1 MLSLPMLSL
10 NEHWNVLARG
20 AGLGIAVAAP
30 VGPTC
35 LLCVQRTLTAGVGA
49 GLATGYGAAT
59 THMIYGTVAV
69 TGSAMALEA
78 AAHWSAALKACS
90 GVFLLYLAVQSVRR
104 APGTALPRACKVRAY
119 LTGLSWTLGNPMT
132 VLTFAALAPGVLG
145 ENHDA
150 LQDAPL
156 LALGVAAGS
165 AAWWTLV
172 VCVVA
177 WTRYRLDPRIL
188 RAANLATGMALA
200 AAAAVVLA
208 SAAGM

>member
-1 MLSLPMLSL
+1 MLSL
-10 NEHWNVLARG
+10 NEHWSVLARG

-35 LLCVQRTLTAGVGA
+35 LLCVQRTLNAGVGV

-59 THMIYGTVAV
+59 THMIYGTIAI
-69 TGSAMALEA
+69 TGSAMVLEA
-78 AAHWSAALKACS
+78 TAHWSAALKGCC
-90 GVFLLYLAVQSVRR
+90 GVLLLYLAVRSIRR
-104 APGTALPRACKVRAY
+104 APVTAPPRTCQVRAY

-132 VLTFAALAPGVLG
+132 VLAFAALAPGFLSEG
-145 ENHDA
+145 HDA
-150 LQDAPL
+150 LRDTPL

-165 AAWWTLV
+165 ASWWTLV
-172 VCVVA
+172 VCVVG
-177 WTRYRLDPRIL
+177 WTRHRLDPRIL

-200 AAAAVVLA
+200 AFAALVLA

>member
-1 MLSLPMLSL
+1 MWSL
-10 NEHWNVLARG
+10 NEHWTVLARG
-20 AGLGIAVAAP
+20 AGLGLAVAAP

-35 LLCVQRTLTAGVGA
+35 LLCVQRTLSAGVGA

-69 TGSAMALEA
+69 TGSVMALAA
-78 AAHWSAALKACS
+78 AAHWSAALKTCC
-90 GVFLLYLAVQSVRR
+90 GVFLLYLAVRSIRR
-104 APGTALPRACKVRAY
+104 APGIAPPRACQVRAY

-132 VLTFAALAPGVLG
+132 VLTFAALAPGVLS

-150 LQDAPL
+150 LRDVPL

-165 AAWWTLV
+165 ATWWTLV
-172 VCVVA
+172 VCAVA
-177 WTRYRLDPRIL
+177 WTRHRLDPRIL
-188 RAANLATGMALA
+188 GAANLVTGMALA
-200 AAAAVVLA
+200 AFAAVMLA

>member
-1 MLSLPMLSL
+1 MLSLS
-10 NEHWNVLARG
+10 EHWNVLARG
-20 AGLGIAVAAP
+20 AALGIAVAAP

-35 LLCVQRTLTAGVGA
+35 LLCVQRTLTAGVRA

-78 AAHWSAALKACS
+78 AAHWSAALKACC
-90 GVFLLYLAVQSVRR
+90 GVFLLYLAVQSIYR
-104 APGTALPRACKVRAY
+104 APGTAPPRTCQVRAY

-132 VLTFAALAPGVLG
+132 MLTFAAMAPGILSG
-145 ENHDA
+145 DHDA
-150 LQDAPL
+150 LQNAPL

-177 WTRYRLDPRIL
+177 WTRDRLDPGIL
-188 RAANLATGMALA
+188 HAANVATGVALA
-200 AAAAVVLA
+200 ASGVVVLA